1 MRASMVDPGLRVSM
15 RRGLV
20 LVILLSFF
28 PLAAWAATKQV
39 GPGNS
44 SSGSP
49 PIDVTAARLD
59 YRQDQEVY
67 EADGSVVVRQGA
79 ITLTADHVTIQSL
92 PGIVTAT
99 GHVHLTDPQT
109 DVTAERLDLNMNTE
123 SGVVTHGR
131 LFVPST
137 NSLVSG
143 RLLQRFSEY
152 HYRAKEGSFTNCDAP
167 EGETPAWRL
176 KFEDLDTTLGD
187 QLAFKGAWLC
197 VNDVPMLPLPALTY
211 PLAKR
216 KTGFLIPVISYDNRF
231 GVHAQGS
238 FFWAI
243 NPSQDLT
250 IAPKYYSQLGYGSDF
265 DYRYVLDRR
274 SRGQWHVSYLQ
285 QTELPNVAGVDAT
298 GEDARRA
305 RAVFTG
311 SHTQMFSETLLLRTN
326 VNFVTDPNYFQQLS
340 NSGTLR
346 ASPSNESNLL
356 ATQRLPYGNLYLLGR
371 YLQPLQAGGTDTF
384 QRLPETGYNLPD
396 VSLFNSP
403 VLFGMEGNFVNF
415 YREQGFTLNRVDVV
429 PGIATEVIN
438 LGHVV
443 GIRPQAKFR
452 EVYYSRG
459 ASSTATQHRE
469 TFWIGVDAT
478 SKLTR
483 RFGWEQ
489 GKGFLHTIEP
499 SATYEYVPGTDQSAL
514 TLIDQ
519 VDDLPKKNLLTYA
532 LRSRVLEQG
541 TTRAFNWL
549 DLTIAQS
556 YHVGALQTRARD
568 FTPGMDPLLGSPTQP
583 LQPATVAIDGKRFSD
598 IWMRAVIG
606 NNQPHVVRSQLDA
619 AGFDRG
625 AGAVGGGSRP
635 PINQYLTVDA
645 FFDPYQGTV
654 SQVNT
659 DLRVQEGTNWYIEVG
674 QRYSRDGNRVRR
686 GDVWNPISFNEVYA
700 PTGEIQFVTAAGAF
714 RTPWGWTVGAKGYYD
729 VKNGR
734 SPEYD
739 VVALYQNPCRCW
751 SAGFY
756 YLQFPDRQ
764 QFNFMLSLT
773 GLGWTENTG
782 TAVMRSLLTPLLWG
796 ERGLPWYTPGGQYGQ
811 QQQAVSTDGTTV
823 GSR

>member
-1 MRASMVDPGLRVSM
+1 MADPHLWVSK
-15 RRGLV
+15 RLGLV
-20 LVILLSFF
+20 LAALLSFF
-28 PLAAWAATKQV
+28 PLAALAATEQV
-39 GPGNS
+39 GAGS
-44 SSGSP
+44 SPSGSRP
-49 PIDVTAARLD
+49 LDVTAARLD

-79 ITLTADHVTIQSL
+79 ITLTADHVTIQAL
-92 PGIVTAT
+92 PGVVTAT
-99 GHVHLTDPQT
+99 GHVRLTDPQT
-109 DVTAERLDLNMNTE
+109 DLTAERLELNMNTE
-123 SGVVTHGR
+123 AGVVTHGR

-143 RLLQRFSEY
+143 RMLQRFSEY
-152 HYRAKEGSFTNCDAP
+152 HYRAKEGSFTNCDAQ

-176 KFEDLDTTLGD
+176 RFEDIDLTLGD

-197 VNDVPMLPLPALTY
+197 VNDVPIIPVPALTY
-211 PLAKR
+211 PLTKR
-216 KTGFLIPVISYDNRF
+216 KTGFLLPFVAYDNRF

-250 IAPKYYSQLGYGSDF
+250 VAPKYYSQLGYGSDL

-285 QTELPNVAGVDAT
+285 QTELPNVAGVTPT
-298 GEDARRA
+298 GEDARKA
-305 RAVFTG
+305 RASFTG
-311 SHTQMFSETLLLRTN
+311 SHTQMFSETRLLRTN

-356 ATQRLPYGNLYLLGR
+356 ATQRLPHGNLYFLGR

-384 QRLPETGYNLPD
+384 QRLPETGYNLSD
-396 VSLFNSP
+396 TSLFNSP
-403 VLFGMEGNFVNF
+403 LLVGMEGNFVNF

-429 PGIATEVIN
+429 PGIATDVID
-438 LGHVV
+438 LGHVI

-452 EVYYSRG
+452 ETYYSRG
-459 ASSTATQHRE
+459 AYTTATQHRE

-483 RFGWEQ
+483 RFGLEQ
-489 GKGFLHTIEP
+489 GGGFLHTIEP
-499 SATYEYVPGTDQSAL
+499 SVTYEYVPGTDQSKL

-541 TTRAFNWL
+541 ASRAFNWL
-549 DLTIAQS
+549 DLTVAQS
-556 YHVGALQTRARD
+556 YHVGAVQTRARD
-568 FTPGMDPLLGSPTQP
+568 FTPGVDPLLGSATQP

-598 IWMRAVIG
+598 IWLRAVIG
-606 NNQPHVVRSQLDA
+606 NNQPHVVRSQLSA

-625 AGAVGGGSRP
+625 AGLVGGGQRP

-645 FFDPYQGTV
+645 FFDPYKGIV
-654 SQVNT
+654 SQVNI
-659 DLRVQEGTNWYIEVG
+659 DLRLQEGSNWYIDIG

-700 PTGEIQFVTAAGAF
+700 PTGEIRFLTAGGAF
-714 RTPWGWTVGAKGYYD
+714 RTPWGWTVG
-729 VKNGR
+729 
-734 SPEYD
+734 
-739 VVALYQNPCRCW
+739 
-751 SAGFY
+751 
-756 YLQFPDRQ
+756 
-764 QFNFMLSLT
+764 
-773 GLGWTENTG
+773 
-782 TAVMRSLLTPLLWG
+782 
-796 ERGLPWYTPGGQYGQ
+796 
-811 QQQAVSTDGTTV
+811 
-823 GSR
+823 